1 MNTEKRSSKK
11 GLIIA
16 ALVLAAIAAAAGAYF
31 IYNNHQ
37 EKMRR
42 YRDIADTLIYREYVP
57 LDWRDEMLRGEGW
70 RGTMYME
77 DKDQEGFRK
86 ILAEQFQLML
96 DEGKAKGAG
105 PDGFTAWVGKVVALL
120 DEQGIQDETIRAAY
134 QTFMT
139 GKRQELNP
147 DAKTYTIS
155 PFFKGLQAAS
165 ASAFYS
171 EGTMSG
177 EEAADFLRGR
187 VDGLLAGQ
195 DFEDLAKTLDMLAET
210 SWLELCYP
218 EPGEL
223 LDTLLAQCE
232 VYTVAKGRGG
242 YYDDMEDG
250 GSSHS
255 SGLDPAG
262 MGSSIGTH
270 SSSRTD
276 KYYGDFHYHSYS
288 SKTHYDGLVDQA
300 SKNKYNSSRSGKD
313 LSFRD
318 MDMSGSPDSFRWAAG
333 NGAQFAICG
342 RNETDDPKKSGL
354 YCVAL
359 FSGSQLYIPGKYA
372 NQSTECYTIPGS
384 FQDQFQQSKQAYQE
398 KYSIQAWYESAAA
411 KLAQGDLDGATK
423 LFQLYP
429 AFQEAQD
436 GLMQIAKIHLEAKDY
451 QKGIDVL
458 GLTDAYKSLK
468 GETVAGVVKMLAEY
482 DPEYSRRKDLAPSF
496 CRLMRQVLT
505 PLTGEEI
512 RAGFPGVWT
521 SLPNET
527 WRIGADG
534 TWVEP
539 GFSGRFTGTWT
550 TEGSTLVRFAD
561 SSDKGTEFQVY
572 DILGAYYYVAYTDSS
587 WHAYLLQRKG

>member
-1 MNTEKRSSKK
+1 MGR
-11 GLIIA
+11 
-16 ALVLAAIAAAAGAYF
+16 
-31 IYNNHQ
+31 Q
-37 EKMRR
+37 
-42 YRDIADTLIYREYVP
+42 
-57 LDWRDEMLRGEGW
+57 
-70 RGTMYME
+70 
-77 DKDQEGFRK
+77 
-86 ILAEQFQLML
+86 
-96 DEGKAKGAG
+96 
-105 PDGFTAWVGKVVALL
+105 VVALL

-134 QTFMT
+134 QSFMA
-139 GKRQELNP
+139 GKRQELTP
-147 DAKTYTIS
+147 DARTYTIS

-171 EGTMSG
+171 EGNMSG

-210 SWLELCYP
+210 GWFELCYP

-223 LDTLLAQCE
+223 VDTLLAQCE
-232 VYTVAKGRGG
+232 VYTVTKGRGG

-276 KYYGDFHYHSYS
+276 RYYGDFHYHSYS

-318 MDMSGSPDSFRWAAG
+318 MDMGGSPDSFRWAA
-333 NGAQFAICG
+333 
-342 RNETDDPKKSGL
+342 DPEESGL

-398 KYSIQAWYESAAA
+398 KYSLQA
-411 KLAQGDLDGATK
+411 
-423 LFQLYP
+423 
-429 AFQEAQD
+429 
-436 GLMQIAKIHLEAKDY
+436 
-451 QKGIDVL
+451 
-458 GLTDAYKSLK
+458 
-468 GETVAGVVKMLAEY
+468 
-482 DPEYSRRKDLAPSF
+482 
-496 CRLMRQVLT
+496 
-505 PLTGEEI
+505 
-512 RAGFPGVWT
+512 
-521 SLPNET
+521 
-527 WRIGADG
+527 
-534 TWVEP
+534 
-539 GFSGRFTGTWT
+539 
-550 TEGSTLVRFAD
+550 
-561 SSDKGTEFQVY
+561 
-572 DILGAYYYVAYTDSS
+572 
-587 WHAYLLQRKG
+587 